1 MPHISNEKKNLNRL
15 AGEFLVASRF
25 TQRGYMV
32 SLQWGTTTGYDIL
45 VFDKRGN
52 VAFIEVK
59 TTVSYPKVWALQTK
73 YANPRTDAIPE
84 DRRFVACVDM
94 TAPDHE
100 SQVYIFPVRVV
111 AEGLKYYFNNSFP
124 NSKTL
129 NLPLE
134 KKPQGHTKD
143 PMALTL
149 GEHIEAKKYLENYE
163 VVGIK
168 RLEE

>member
-1 MPHISNEKKNLNRL
+1 MVRISNEKKNLNRL

-32 SLQWGTTTGYDIL
+32 SLQWGTTVGYDIL
-45 VFDKRGN
+45 VFDKSGN

-59 TTVSYPKVWALQTK
+59 TTFSYPKEWALQKK

-94 TAPDHE
+94 TATYHE
-100 SQVYIFPVRVV
+100 QHVYIFPVKVV

-129 NLPLE
+129 NLSLE

-143 PMALTL
+143 PMAKAV
-149 GEHIEAKKYLENYE
+149 GEHIEAKRYLENYE

-168 RLEE
+168 NL